1 MKPNRDMNKDMVDI
15 TGEIVE
21 ETNSILNERCTE
33 RYFEQIVLLYSF
45 IENLLKWLVYIK
57 ILWDKAEKGSIVRQ
71 LGKVRKFCKRLTFI
85 SALNM
90 AYSINLIDFKLYEK
104 LDSIREER
112 NDIVHQLWI
121 YTHRDNRLVLR
132 KKLEKLAR
140 TTNELVGIF
149 GKLTDEIGV
158 DEVYDMF
165 L

>member
-15 TGEIVE
+15 TGEIAE

-85 SALNM
+85 NALNM

-140 TTNELVGIF
+140 ATNELVEIF
-149 GKLTDEIGV
+149 DKLTDEIGV